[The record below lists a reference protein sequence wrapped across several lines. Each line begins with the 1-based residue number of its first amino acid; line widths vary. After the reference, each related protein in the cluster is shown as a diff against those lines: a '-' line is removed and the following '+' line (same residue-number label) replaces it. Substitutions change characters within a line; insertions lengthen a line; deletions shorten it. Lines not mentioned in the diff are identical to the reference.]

1 MTQQPQDLWQG
12 GPWEQPSPHYPT
24 PPAVVIPPRAP
35 DILRP
40 KRRRPRRALLIF
52 LLVFVLLLG
61 LAVGMLV
68 VRYLLPQETIPRFLK
83 LPSRRIPLVSWS
95 GHKQGQA

>member
-40 KRRRPRRALLIF
+40 KRRAPD
-52 LLVFVLLLG
+52 
-61 LAVGMLV
+61 
-68 VRYLLPQETIPRFLK
+68 
-83 LPSRRIPLVSWS
+83 
-95 GHKQGQA
+95 GHC